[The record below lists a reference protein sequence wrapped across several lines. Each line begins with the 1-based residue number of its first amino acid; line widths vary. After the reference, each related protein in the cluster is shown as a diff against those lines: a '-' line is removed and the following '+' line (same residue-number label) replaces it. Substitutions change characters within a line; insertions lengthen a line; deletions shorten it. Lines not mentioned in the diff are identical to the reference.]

1 MHRAVFLDR
10 DGVINV
16 KAPEGQYITRWE
28 EFQFL
33 PDVADAIAHLNRA
46 QFSVIVVSNQRG
58 VAKGLM
64 TVDALEEIHRR
75 MLAELAASSARIDA
89 IYYCPHDVDAA
100 CACRKPAPGMLLQA
114 ARNHNIDL
122 PNSWMV
128 GDSDSDLLAGKN
140 AGCRTVRI
148 IRSGASTE
156 VVSDLMAHSL
166 IEAVQAITQEGLT

>member
-33 PDVADAIAHLNRA
+33 PDVADAIARLKRA
-46 QFSVIVVSNQRG
+46 HFSVIVVSNQRG

-75 MLAELAASSARIDA
+75 MLAQLAALNARIDA
-89 IYYCPHDVDAA
+89 IYYCPHGTDAC

-114 ARNHNIDL
+114 SKDHGIDL

-148 IRSGASTE
+148 VRSDASTE
-156 VVSDLMAHSL
+156 VAPDLVAHSL
-166 IEAVQAITQEGLT
+166 IEAVQAITQEGVT

>member
-1 MHRAVFLDR
+1 MRRAVFLDR

-28 EFQFL
+28 GFQFL
-33 PDVADAIAHLNRA
+33 PDVADAIARLNRA
-46 QFSVIVVSNQRG
+46 HFSVIVVSNQRG

-75 MLAELAASSARIDA
+75 MLAELAAASAKIDA
-89 IYYCPHDVDAA
+89 IYYCPHDVDAS
-100 CACRKPAPGMLLQA
+100 CACRKPSPGLLLQA
-114 ARNHNIDL
+114 AEDHGIDL

-128 GDSDSDLLAGKN
+128 GDSDSDLLVGKN

-148 IRSGASTE
+148 VRSGASTD
-156 VVSDLMAHSL
+156 VAPDLAAHSL
-166 IEAVQAITQEGLT
+166 IEAVQAITQEGVT